1 MGLFSQKELVERCFA
16 FWALLEVGVTLELHQ
31 QVLVEV
37 LVDCLFVYGV
47 WEGAEVGFLDYSLQ
61 LVVEVVVLWEIGS
74 CLNCEGEGG
83 EGVASPVLICDAP
96 VAAEEIYWMAEGVR
110 GCRG

>member
-1 MGLFSQKELVERCFA
+1 MGLFSQKELVERFFA
-16 FWALLEVGVTLELHQ
+16 

-61 LVVEVVVLWEIGS
+61 LAVGVVVL
-74 CLNCEGEGG
+74 
-83 EGVASPVLICDAP
+83 
-96 VAAEEIYWMAEGVR
+96 
-110 GCRG
+110 

>member
-16 FWALLEVGVTLELHQ
+16 FGTLLEVGVTLKLHQ

-61 LVVEVVVLWEIGS
+61 LAVGVVVL
-74 CLNCEGEGG
+74 
-83 EGVASPVLICDAP
+83 
-96 VAAEEIYWMAEGVR
+96 
-110 GCRG
+110 